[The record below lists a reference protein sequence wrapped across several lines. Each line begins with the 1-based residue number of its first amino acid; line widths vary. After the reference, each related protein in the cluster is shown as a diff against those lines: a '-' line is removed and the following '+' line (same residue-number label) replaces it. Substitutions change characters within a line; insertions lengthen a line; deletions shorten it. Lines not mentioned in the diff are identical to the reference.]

1 MLGGAHNPLYPAFK
15 ALIDVLCYP
24 MQLFDQRGRVGGI
37 VALVLGVLMLPAGW
51 WVASTTSL
59 FGLGICGVGVAYWFY
74 GLSRLMG
81 NEARLY
87 RELEADKP
95 VPKPLPKSELEAVLE
110 TRALPFF
117 VCARCRIVMDPGDC
131 GGVCPRCSSETDCIP
146 VYREDDRSI
155 ARSSIY

>member
-1 MLGGAHNPLYPAFK
+1 MLGGADNPLYSAFK

-24 MQLFDQRGRVGGI
+24 MTLLDGRGRTGGI
-37 VALVLGVLMLPAGW
+37 VALTLGVLMLPAGW

-59 FGLGICGVGVAYWFY
+59 LGLGLCGVGIAYWFY

-87 RELEADKP
+87 RDFDTDVPL
-95 VPKPLPKSELEAVLE
+95 PKPLPKPELEAVLE
-110 TRALPFF
+110 SRPLPFF
-117 VCARCRIVMDPGDC
+117 VCARCRVVMDPGEC

-146 VYREDDRSI
+146 VYKDDDRGI